1 MVKIDLI
8 TGFLGSGKTIFI
20 KKYAKYLI
28 NKGENIGI
36 LENDY
41 GAVNVDMMLLKELE
55 GENCE
60 LEMIAGGCDA
70 DCHRR
75 RFRTKLIAMGMYGY
89 DRVIVEPSGIYD
101 VDEFFDV
108 LRDDPIDRWY
118 EIGNVI
124 TVVDA
129 KMEKEMS
136 DEADYLLASEAANAG
151 CIVLSRCQE
160 ATEEEIEDTICHL
173 NHALEKVQCKRRFK
187 DEIIAKDWT
196 TFEKEDYE
204 HILSSGYVAESYQK
218 MHIEEGG
225 AFKSLYFMNLEKTKE
240 QIVEA
245 AKAVMEDKECG
256 KVFRIKGFLKDED
269 GKWMELNATHQE
281 LCIEPITEG
290 QEVVIVIGEGL
301 CEEKI
306 QKYLKSAEKMVK

>member
-8 TGFLGSGKTIFI
+8 TGFLGSGKTTFI
-20 KKYAKYLI
+20 KKYAKHLI
-28 NKGENIGI
+28 DNGVNIGI

-41 GAVNVDMMLLKELE
+41 GAVNVDMMLLKDLE

-75 RFRTKLIAMGMYGY
+75 RFRTKLIAMGMCGY

-129 KMEKEMS
+129 KLEPELS
-136 DEADYLLASEAANAG
+136 DQADYLLASEAANAG
-151 CIVLSRCQE
+151 CIVLSRSQE
-160 ATEEEIEDTICHL
+160 AEDAEIENTVTHL
-173 NHALEKVQCKRRFK
+173 NHAMEKVQCKRRFQN
-187 DEIIAKDWT
+187 DIIIKDWE
-196 TFEKEDYE
+196 TFDNTDYE
-204 HILSSGYVAESYQK
+204 KLLSCGYVSESYRK
-218 MHIEEGG
+218 MHIEEGET
-225 AFKSLYFMNLEKTKE
+225 FKSLYFMNLDKTKDE
-240 QIVEA
+240 ITEA
-245 AKAVMEDKECG
+245 AKKVLEDGECG
-256 KVFRIKGFLKDED
+256 KVFRVKGFLKDKEE
-269 GKWMELNATHQE
+269 KWLELNATHQG
-281 LCIEPITEG
+281 IRTAPIPEG
-290 QEVVIVIGEGL
+290 QEVVIVIGE
-301 CEEKI
+301 EMNEAKI
-306 QKYLKSAEKMVK
+306 RGYFS

>member
-8 TGFLGSGKTIFI
+8 TGFLGSGKTTFI

-28 NKGENIGI
+28 DNGVNIGI

-41 GAVNVDMMLLKELE
+41 GAVNVDMMLLKDLE

-70 DCHRR
+70 ECHRR
-75 RFRTKLIAMGMYGY
+75 RFRTKLIAMGMCGY

-129 KMEKEMS
+129 KLEPELS
-136 DEADYLLASEAANAG
+136 DQADYLLASEAANAG
-151 CIVLSRCQE
+151 CIVLSRSQE
-160 ATEEEIEDTICHL
+160 AEDEEIENTVAHL
-173 NHALEKVQCKRRFK
+173 NHAMEKVQCKRRFQN
-187 DEIIAKDWT
+187 EIIIKDWE
-196 TFEKEDYE
+196 TFDNTDYE
-204 HILSSGYVAESYQK
+204 KLLSCGYVSENYRK
-218 MHIEEGG
+218 MHIEEGET
-225 AFKSLYFMNLEKTKE
+225 FKSLYFMNLDKTKDE
-240 QIVEA
+240 ITEA
-245 AKAVMEDKECG
+245 AKKVLEDGECG
-256 KVFRIKGFLKDED
+256 RVFRVKGFLKDKEE
-269 GKWMELNATHQE
+269 KWLELNATHQE
-281 LCIEPITEG
+281 IRTAPIPEG
-290 QEVVIVIGEGL
+290 QEVVIVIGE
-301 CEEKI
+301 EMNEAKI
-306 QKYLKSAEKMVK
+306 RGYFS

>member
-1 MVKIDLI
+1 
-8 TGFLGSGKTIFI
+8 
-20 KKYAKYLI
+20 
-28 NKGENIGI
+28 
-36 LENDY
+36 
-41 GAVNVDMMLLKELE
+41 
-55 GENCE
+55 
-60 LEMIAGGCDA
+60 
-70 DCHRR
+70 
-75 RFRTKLIAMGMYGY
+75 
-89 DRVIVEPSGIYD
+89 
-101 VDEFFDV
+101 
-108 LRDDPIDRWY
+108 
-118 EIGNVI
+118 
-124 TVVDA
+124 
-129 KMEKEMS
+129 MS

-269 GKWMELNATHQE
+269 GKWMDWLLKQDGRPSTVRN
-281 LCIEPITEG
+281 IIT
-290 QEVVIVIGEGL
+290 
-301 CEEKI
+301 K
-306 QKYLKSAEKMVK
+306 KMVHRQLTGIK